1 MNDTASSI
9 GDADNTS
16 PAPGP
21 QPPSSSSEQHDK
33 DIWSDPSLLSTIRRN
48 ATKVGL
54 GWGGYLPF
62 QANPFRRTIDPSEV
76 LMLNWHASSSPGP
89 VKFCN
94 DKGEMTLEIPR
105 LPREGE
111 QRTEALWFLLAQASG
126 EWTDEELREMEETL
140 PLPADVG
147 L

>member
-1 MNDTASSI
+1 MNDPASFT

-21 QPPSSSSEQHDK
+21 QPPSSPEKPDK
-33 DIWSDPSLLSTIRRN
+33 DIWSDPSLLSTIRHN
-48 ATKVGL
+48 ATKAGL

-62 QANPFRRTIDPSEV
+62 QADPFRRTIDPSEV
-76 LMLNWHASSSPGP
+76 LMLNWHASSGPSP
-89 VKFCN
+89 VRFCN
-94 DKGEMTLEIPR
+94 DKGEMALEIPR